1 MAGNEKYFHHRVPQ
15 PTDGPWRLM
24 RYRYLGLVLVRTL
37 GTRGDA
43 WEFIMVQM
51 DEELDWYGG

>member
-1 MAGNEKYFHHRVPQ
+1 MSAEKYFHQRVPQ
-15 PTDGPWRLM
+15 PTDGPWKLR
-24 RYRYLGLVLVRTL
+24 RIRGIGLVLVRTL

-43 WEFIMVQM
+43 WEFITVQW